1 MGSHFN
7 SLVLGLSYISAVLNK
22 KGHPC
27 LIYNTDYLDDDN
39 FADQREIFEGY
50 EKYKSILND
59 EDHAIWKEIRD
70 RVKEFS
76 PKYVG
81 ISMHTGTYRSCL
93 IIAKKIKEILPEV
106 KIILGGPHPS
116 ILPEECLR
124 HEFIDFIAI
133 GEGEETLLELIED
146 KPHPDIL
153 GLGFKSGGISKI
165 NPKRPFI
172 ENLDLLP
179 FPDRINIFPKPKDEE
194 LDSII
199 TSRGCP
205 FACTFCASK
214 KIWGQKTR
222 FRSIDDVFKEIMVM
236 YDQFGIKRLHFKDD
250 TFVLNKKRILDLCN
264 RITDA
269 GLKIKWTCDT
279 RVDNLDEATLRLMKN
294 AGCVRLK
301 IGVDSGSD
309 KILKKVKKGI
319 TTDQIKRGVDL
330 IKKVGIKFTVYLL
343 IGFPGETEED
353 IRETLEVARKLDAN
367 YNSLSIV
374 APYFGTEIYEDFI
387 KRNGAKGIKEHWEY
401 FYHQSKD
408 MILTDG
414 IPEEL
419 VDEFLLLNEGHEG
432 KTRMD

>member
-1 MGSHFN
+1 
-7 SLVLGLSYISAVLNK
+7 
-22 KGHPC
+22 
-27 LIYNTDYLDDDN
+27 
-39 FADQREIFEGY
+39 
-50 EKYKSILND
+50 
-59 EDHAIWKEIRD
+59 
-70 RVKEFS
+70 
-76 PKYVG
+76 
-81 ISMHTGTYRSCL
+81 
-93 IIAKKIKEILPEV
+93 
-106 KIILGGPHPS
+106 
-116 ILPEECLR
+116 
-124 HEFIDFIAI
+124 
-133 GEGEETLLELIED
+133 
-146 KPHPDIL
+146 
-153 GLGFKSGGISKI
+153 
-165 NPKRPFI
+165 
-172 ENLDLLP
+172 
-179 FPDRINIFPKPKDEE
+179 
-194 LDSII
+194 
-199 TSRGCP
+199 
-205 FACTFCASK
+205 
-214 KIWGQKTR
+214 
-222 FRSIDDVFKEIMVM
+222 M